1 MNHGR
6 TVFAQL
12 LDFVPF
18 KHFEYLV
25 EKFLANYAVRS
36 FSAWSHFL
44 CLAYAQLTR
53 RSGLR
58 DLVACLNSQRAKLYH
73 VGIRSRVSRA
83 TLADANE
90 RRDWRLFEALG
101 QRLIAIALELY
112 QDEDIGLG
120 LKEPLYAMDST
131 TIDLCLTL
139 FPWADFRATK
149 AAVKAHTIIDLRGAI
164 PVFLTITTGK
174 VHDVNLLDAVRLPA
188 GAIVVVDRGYLDFA
202 RLYALMQRQCSFVV
216 RAKDNLRYTWIESR
230 KVDKTTGLRSDQTV
244 LLVTAKSKR
253 AYPKRL
259 RRVSFRDAETGLYL
273 VFLTNRFDLPA
284 ITIAAIYKQRW
295 QIELFFKWLK
305 QNLSVKHFFGNSLNA
320 VKSQIWIAVCV
331 YLLVIIAKKRLAMDV
346 SPQIFLNLIEVNM
359 FEKITIN
366 QMVTDALLNIDDP
379 ILDNQLNLFTF

>member
-25 EKFLANYAVRS
+25 EKFSANHAVKS

-53 RSGLR
+53 RTGLR
-58 DLVACLNSQRAKLYH
+58 DLVACLNSQRTKLYH
-73 VGIRSRVSRA
+73 VGIRSRVSRT

-112 QDEDIGLG
+112 RDEDIGLG

-131 TIDLCLTL
+131 VIDLCLTL

-164 PVFLTITTGK
+164 PVFIAITTGK
-174 VHDVNLLDAVRLPA
+174 VHDVNLLDAVMLPA

-202 RLYALMQRQCSFVV
+202 RLYALTQRQCSFVV

-230 KVDKTTGLRSDQTV
+230 EVDKTTGLRSDQTI
-244 LLVTAKSKR
+244 LLVTARSKKG
-253 AYPKRL
+253 YPKRL

-331 YLLVIIAKKRLAMDV
+331 YLLVLIARRHLAQDV

-359 FEKITIN
+359 FEKTTLN
-366 QMVTDALLNIDDP
+366 QMVSNALLNIDDSE
-379 ILDNQLNLFTF
+379 LDNQLNLFTF